1 MPRLTSLIAVVWFA
15 SFLSTANAQYN
26 VKNMI
31 EEGRSCLATGEYLV
45 SMHLLNRIAIL
56 KPYLYEPWYLMAQ
69 AKYHLE
75 DYDGSIHDS
84 SKAIELNPYIPEMLD
99 LRAMSYIQKERY
111 DSAAVDYTRAI
122 ELSPDNSNYWFNR
135 AWCYDRANQRELS
148 RSQLEYIIRRWPS
161 LSQAKQLLRELNG
174 GKKRSLTTRQQVLST
189 RRLINNTQLKP

>member
-1 MPRLTSLIAVVWFA
+1 
-15 SFLSTANAQYN
+15 
-26 VKNMI
+26 
-31 EEGRSCLATGEYLV
+31 
-45 SMHLLNRIAIL
+45 
-56 KPYLYEPWYLMAQ
+56 
-69 AKYHLE
+69 
-75 DYDGSIHDS
+75 
-84 SKAIELNPYIPEMLD
+84 
-99 LRAMSYIQKERY
+99 MSYIQKERY

-189 RRLINNTQLKP
+189 RRLISKTQLKP

>member
-15 SFLSTANAQYN
+15 AFLSTANAQYN

-56 KPYLYEPWYLMAQ
+56 KPYLYEPWYMMAQ

-135 AWCYDRANQRELS
+135 AW
-148 RSQLEYIIRRWPS
+148 EYIIRRWPS
-161 LSQAKQLLRELNG
+161 LSQAKQLLHELNG

-189 RRLINNTQLKP
+189 RRLISKTQLKP